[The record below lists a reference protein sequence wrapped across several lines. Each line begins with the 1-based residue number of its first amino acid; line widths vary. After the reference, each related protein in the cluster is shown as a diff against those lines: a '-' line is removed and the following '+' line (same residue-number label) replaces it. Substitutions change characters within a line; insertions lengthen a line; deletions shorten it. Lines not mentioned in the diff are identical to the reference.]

1 MKLAAVLAGL
11 GLACL
16 SCSGDDSKL
25 EQASLN
31 IEASDASG
39 RYAQI
44 SCQTLPFLQGS
55 RSYQRYVVDD
65 LITLVVTAEPGQI
78 SVQFQSDGSSV
89 AKDLT
94 IPRSK
99 LLHGYAQE
107 VPLLLQSS
115 SRYSIHLSS
124 ECPP

>member
-1 MKLAAVLAGL
+1 MKLSALLALL

-16 SCSGDDSKL
+16 SCSADDSKL
-25 EQASLN
+25 QQANLN

-39 RYAQI
+39 RYARI

-78 SVQFQSDGSSV
+78 SVQFQSDGLSV
-89 AKDLT
+89 AKELT

-107 VPLLLQSS
+107 VPLVLKAGE
-115 SRYSIHLSS
+115 RYAIQLSS

>member
-1 MKLAAVLAGL
+1 MRLTALLAGL
-11 GLACL
+11 GFACL
-16 SCSGDDSKL
+16 ACSGDDSKL

-31 IEASDASG
+31 IEASDQSG
-39 RYAQI
+39 RYGQI
-44 SCQTLPFLQGS
+44 TCQTLPFLQGS

-78 SVQFQSDGSSV
+78 SVQFQSDGLSV
-89 AKDLT
+89 AKALT

-99 LLHGYAQE
+99 LLHGFAQE
-107 VPLLLQSS
+107 VPLLLQGGA
-115 SRYSIHLSS
+115 RYSIQLSS